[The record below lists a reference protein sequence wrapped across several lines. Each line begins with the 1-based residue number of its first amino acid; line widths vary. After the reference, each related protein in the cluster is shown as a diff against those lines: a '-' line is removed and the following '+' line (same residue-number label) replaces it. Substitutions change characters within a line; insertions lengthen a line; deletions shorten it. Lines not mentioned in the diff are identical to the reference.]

1 VTALA
6 DAILARLDEIYPPAA
21 DPVRAAGAAA
31 YMRHQFPFVGLTT
44 PQMTKLNR
52 AVLAGL
58 AAPTEADLVA
68 VARACWAR
76 PEREYQYFACAYLRR
91 YVGVG
96 SSALLTTVRD
106 LITTKSWWDT
116 VDTLAAHTVGPL
128 VAAHPRLVSTM
139 DAWIEDEN
147 IWLIRTAILH
157 QLQYKQRTDAERL
170 FRYCA
175 RQAGHRE
182 FFVRKAIGWAL
193 RQYARIDPESVRSFV
208 DSHRTVLSPLS
219 IREATRHLT
228 AADGPVTGRK

>member
-1 VTALA
+1 VIALA